1 MASWIRS
8 HDAFRNHSKTVLKGI
23 RNLNHA
29 TFQTAS
35 GASPKVL
42 RDQFL
47 KWHNNMGNHERYEE
61 SKLYPFLARRWSIDT
76 LYLTKEHGEMHQ
88 KRDRVLALF
97 SKYLNFEN
105 NISQHGKPTVTA
117 AAKELELAMEDYD
130 TYVCIHLQEEE
141 EFVVPMVLELEP
153 EEYVE
158 FGELGLTEL
167 LRKMDQKDKAM
178 GIKTRGGGKRRAS
191 ALYVSR
197 FSAVSDSATGST
209 IPPAPSH
216 PLIPVGGPSVTNEP
230 LLNKESIREASGSSF
245 HKAGIETFPTKESET
260 AKCPNQTIPETAHI
274 LRGSHGV
281 GASSNHSLFHEI
293 QFGRKHEAGERARKK
308 HRIGPASIREEI
320 YPLAPATVKSVCH
333 NVQQLVDNDPGCWI
347 WEDPVLIDDFGE
359 DFLF

>member
-8 HDAFRNHSKTVLKGI
+8 HDTFRNHSKTVLNGI

-29 TFQTAS
+29 AFQTAS

-61 SKLYPFLARRWSIDT
+61 SKLYPFLARRWAIDT

-88 KRDRVLALF
+88 KRDQVLALF

-105 NISQHGKPTVTA
+105 NPSQHGKPTVTA

-130 TYVCIHLQEEE
+130 TYVRIHLQEEE

-178 GIKTRGGGKRRAS
+178 GIKTRGGGKRR
-191 ALYVSR
+191 
-197 FSAVSDSATGST
+197 
-209 IPPAPSH
+209 
-216 PLIPVGGPSVTNEP
+216 
-230 LLNKESIREASGSSF
+230 
-245 HKAGIETFPTKESET
+245 
-260 AKCPNQTIPETAHI
+260 
-274 LRGSHGV
+274 
-281 GASSNHSLFHEI
+281 
-293 QFGRKHEAGERARKK
+293 
-308 HRIGPASIREEI
+308 
-320 YPLAPATVKSVCH
+320 
-333 NVQQLVDNDPGCWI
+333 
-347 WEDPVLIDDFGE
+347 
-359 DFLF
+359 